1 MVNNS
6 EKFKDDHNK
15 QNRISSK
22 NALES
27 YFFKKLILDN
37 CDEAIKSAKAACP
50 EPKVVNPLGLN
61 PPSMRLTK
69 CISTISRIIC
79 SIKYFYMKIVLN
91 SIYSCFFL
99 CLVKI

>member
-1 MVNNS
+1 MKHYFSKQRSNLCSLVGPSVKGDIERMVNNS

-22 NALES
+22 NILES

-69 CISTISRIIC
+69 
-79 SIKYFYMKIVLN
+79 
-91 SIYSCFFL
+91 
-99 CLVKI
+99 